1 MKTLVKYVD
10 NLKYYL
16 HHYAQGVDFPIED
29 ITISVDSEQELMV
42 DVTYNI
48 NGGCVIAQ
56 ANVEWSMLS
65 SLSDDE
71 GIGLVISLL
80 YENLITKMIDQKG
93 LTLH

>member
-1 MKTLVKYVD
+1 M
-10 NLKYYL
+10 
-16 HHYAQGVDFPIED
+16 
-29 ITISVDSEQELMV
+29 DSEQELMV

-80 YENLITKMIDQKG
+80 YENLIAKMVDQEA

>member
-16 HHYAQGVDFPIED
+16 HHYAQGVTFPIED
-29 ITISVDSEQELMV
+29 ITINVDSEQELMV
-42 DVTYNI
+42 DVTYNV
-48 NGGCVIAQ
+48 NGACIVAQ
-56 ANVEWSMLS
+56 ANVEWNMLS

-80 YENLITKMIDQKG
+80 YENLITKMIDQEA